1 MKWIACL
8 VVAMGCQRGAD
19 APTSDYAKDVET
31 LCECMTRSGADKV
44 DPDARTLTIANWL
57 AANLKTPDARTFL
70 VQIQP
75 LVGNAKANALEAE
88 ARRVGLG
95 GCALAAEWRTPQ

>member
-8 VVAMGCQRGAD
+8 VVVLGCQRGAD
-19 APTSDYAKDVET
+19 APTSDYTKDVEA
-31 LCECMTRSGADKV
+31 LCDCMSRSGADKV
-44 DPDARTLTIANWL
+44 DPDARALTIANWL

-75 LVGNAKANALEAE
+75 LVGDAKADALEAE
-88 ARRVGLG
+88 ARRVGLP
-95 GCALAAEWRTPQ
+95 GCALAREWRTPR